1 MSKKLV
7 FFLSILLSY
16 GNYITAQTSDDQAVA
31 EAVEKLRKVMI
42 TPDEVIL
49 KSLVADDLVYVHSS
63 GTVRNKQ
70 GFVDEFMKG
79 WSVFKSIKLENQSIT
94 LAGDAAVVRHRLTGD
109 FLHNNIDEKIDI
121 IILMVWQKQQGQWK
135 LLARQAAKIP
145 K

>member
-49 KSLVADDLVYVHSS
+49 KSLAADDLVYVHSS

-94 LAGDAAVVRHRLTGD
+94 LAGDAAVVRHRSLVI
-109 FLHNNIDEKIDI
+109 FYI
-121 IILMVWQKQQGQWK
+121 IISM
-135 LLARQAAKIP
+135 RR
-145 K
+145 